1 MKRGRGWPFKRLDL
15 LVFLGI
21 LCYMLGTAVLYG
33 FNLFYI
39 YASICINAADQ
50 GVDICGIVLNFVVY
64 FWDLTFF
71 FIQ

>member
-1 MKRGRGWPFKRLDL
+1 MDFCRQLY
-15 LVFLGI
+15 
-21 LCYMLGTAVLYG
+21 YMLGTAILYG

-50 GVDICGIVLNFVVY
+50 GVDICGIVLNFVVD

-71 FIQ
+71 FIQWVEIVNLGI